1 MTQEIAVQERHPL
14 LRVSEATLVARQL
27 QSYIREAR
35 LSVRVGQS
43 EHVRIEGWQFLCL
56 VLGVPFPSIVEVQ
69 RSTDEQ
75 GNIVYSA
82 CAELC
87 LPNSSTPHRAWALCS
102 SAEPNWRGKPEYAI
116 LSMAQTRAAGKVL
129 RLTLGWIM
137 PMAGYSAT
145 PYEEMEGVMQVAPQP
160 APAPQ
165 RARTRRA
172 PAREQQEPAQEPR
185 QAEYPTA
192 QAIADILRE
201 RMTPDEARELL
212 REYYGVSRVSD
223 LNDEQRAHLYR
234 TLTEGGER

>member
-1 MTQEIAVQERHPL
+1 MTQEIAVPQERHPL
-14 LRVSEATLVARQL
+14 LRVSESTLVARQL

-56 VLGVPFPSIVEVQ
+56 VLGVPFPSIIEVR
-69 RSTDEQ
+69 RSVDEQ

-87 LPNSSTPHRAWALCS
+87 LPNSPTPHRAWALCS
-102 SAEPNWRGKPEYAI
+102 TQEPNWRGN
-116 LSMAQTRAAGKVL
+116 
-129 RLTLGWIM
+129 
-137 PMAGYSAT
+137 
-145 PYEEMEGVMQVAPQP
+145 
-160 APAPQ
+160 
-165 RARTRRA
+165 
-172 PAREQQEPAQEPR
+172 
-185 QAEYPTA
+185 
-192 QAIADILRE
+192 ILRE